1 MAGFAANC
9 RRPPLAYVSVYFAYL
24 FIDLD
29 NQLILLVRNLLA
41 VLINLVFLGNKDVLF
56 KNLIHKGHYH
66 MDSAGQLHIV
76 VRSLI
81 LEVKRNNEVLKTIKH
96 PADESISIVALVFL
110 GHVEREL
117 VNMLRQA
124 LESLIDTRQLIL
136 RNSIVDKILY

>member
-1 MAGFAANC
+1 
-9 RRPPLAYVSVYFAYL
+9 
-24 FIDLD
+24 
-29 NQLILLVRNLLA
+29 
-41 VLINLVFLGNKDVLF
+41 
-56 KNLIHKGHYH
+56 

-96 PADESISIVALVFL
+96 PTDETISIVALVL
-110 GHVEREL
+110 LRHVEREL

-136 RNSIVDKILY
+136 RNSIVDEILY